1 MSYQE
6 NLVDLSTIVSLFC
19 AGSAA
24 IQALAA
30 ILYIWDWK
38 IKSKTSKA
46 QMAVG
51 KKIFTFV
58 LAIGALVMVGFSVW
72 LYDHPLKPIEKTV
85 YVDKPASCP
94 TCPVCPAIKT
104 GPATA
109 KAGPGGVAIGHS
121 GNGDTLTLPSS
132 TSPQK

>member
-1 MSYQE
+1 MG
-6 NLVDLSTIVSLFC
+6 LSTIVDLFC

-38 IKSKTSKA
+38 SKSKLPRA
-46 QMAVG
+46 QMAAG

-72 LYDHPLKPIEKTV
+72 LHDHPLKLIEKTV
-85 YVDKPASCP
+85 NVDKPASCP
-94 TCPVCPAIKT
+94 TCPVCPATKT

-109 KAGPGGVAIGHS
+109 KAGQGGVAIGHS
-121 GNGDTLTLPSS
+121 GNGDTFTLPPSAS
-132 TSPQK
+132 QQQK